1 MLKKNKI
8 IFLLHIPCVVFYKQI
23 EEIFILKYKFNQ
35 KLFIQKY
42 LLYLISF
49 IMIRIVI
56 NSKF

>member
-35 KLFIQKY
+35 KLFI
-42 LLYLISF
+42 
-49 IMIRIVI
+49 
-56 NSKF
+56 